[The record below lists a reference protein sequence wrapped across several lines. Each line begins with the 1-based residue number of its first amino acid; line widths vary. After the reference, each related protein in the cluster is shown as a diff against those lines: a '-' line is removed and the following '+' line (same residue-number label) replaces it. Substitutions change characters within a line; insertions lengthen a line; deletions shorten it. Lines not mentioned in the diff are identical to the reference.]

1 MIAVVGQ
8 GTHIVDLSRYLA
20 PPQGEGTLHVHTVE
34 SADPAGHLS
43 KITFDE
49 NGLLPPEKRI
59 PRVTQ
64 AIWQW
69 EGGATGSLLHGV
81 ALHGA

>member
-1 MIAVVGQ
+1 M
-8 GTHIVDLSRYLA
+8 
-20 PPQGEGTLHVHTVE
+20 HTVE

-49 NGLLPPEKRI
+49 KGLLPPEKRI

-81 ALHGA
+81 ALHGESVGLRGILTSRGRL